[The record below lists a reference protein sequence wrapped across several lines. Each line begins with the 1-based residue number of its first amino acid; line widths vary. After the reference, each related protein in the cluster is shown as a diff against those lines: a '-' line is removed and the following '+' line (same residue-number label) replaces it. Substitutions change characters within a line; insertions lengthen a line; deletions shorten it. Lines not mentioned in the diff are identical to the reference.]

1 MLRYSRH
8 FKLTLKY
15 SPIVV
20 YCVLKNKKIDFGSCV
35 EFIESIKDE
44 ITPDVYRRYIRN
56 MLFLAQKQEESSNIL
71 DYYKNEL
78 SKICFYSNKFKHL
91 IKTE

>member
-1 MLRYSRH
+1 
-8 FKLTLKY
+8 
-15 SPIVV
+15 
-20 YCVLKNKKIDFGSCV
+20 
-35 EFIESIKDE
+35 
-44 ITPDVYRRYIRN
+44 

>member
-1 MLRYSRH
+1 MTAISARDILWDETLSRHQDYDFVLRYSRH

-15 SPIVV
+15 SPTVV

-44 ITPDVYRRYIRN
+44 ITPDKISAFIV
-56 MLFLAQKQEESSNIL
+56 
-71 DYYKNEL
+71 NEVQM
-78 SKICFYSNKFKHL
+78 
-91 IKTE
+91 